1 MAKHKSDFLNTLDE
15 RGFIHQ
21 CSDFAGLDALAAQGK
36 AIGYIGFDCTA
47 PSFHV
52 GNMIVLMML
61 HWLQATGNKPIV
73 LMGGGTT
80 RVGDPSGKDETRKI
94 LPIEQIEANK
104 ASMQRACAKLMR
116 FGVAPA
122 RQMSEPDRRSR
133 WRPHRWRG
141 IDRGVSRTPI
151 MLDNAE
157 WLTRLNYIEMLRD
170 VGRHFSVNRML
181 AMDSVKSR
189 LERDQE
195 MSFIEF
201 NYQVLQAYDFTVLA
215 RTQGCN
221 LQMGA
226 SDQWGNIVTG
236 IDLGRRMGTHQLY
249 ALTTPLLT
257 TSSGA
262 KMGKSVAGA
271 VWLNEDMLGAYD
283 FWQYWRNAEDA
294 DVGRFLRLFT
304 TLPMAEIARLSA
316 LQGAEINEAKKALAT
331 EVTAMLHG
339 RDKAEAAA
347 RTAQQTFEQGT
358 LAQGLPTV
366 DVSAASEL
374 AAGLGMLTAFV
385 KAGLVKS
392 NGEARRQ
399 IAGGGLRVNDEAISN
414 EAAKLTPAD
423 VPRRRGQALARPQAP
438 RAAEAGVGG
447 RPGAGRDPRHYPL
460 RSAMR

>member
-1 MAKHKSDFLNTLDE
+1 MATYTSDFLNVLNE

-21 CSDFAGLDALAAQGK
+21 CSDVAGLDALAAKGEVV
-36 AIGYIGFDCTA
+36 GYIGFDCTA

-61 HWLQATGNKPIV
+61 RWLQATGNKPIV

-94 LPIEQIEANK
+94 LSLEQIAANK
-104 ASMQRACAKLMR
+104 ASMQRACAKLMA
-116 FGVAPA
+116 FG
-122 RQMSEPDRRSR
+122 E
-133 WRPHRWRG
+133 G
-141 IDRGVSRTPI
+141 RTDAL

-170 VGRHFSVNRML
+170 IGRHFSVNRML
-181 AMDSVKSR
+181 TLDSVRTR

-201 NYQVLQAYDFTVLA
+201 NYQVLQAYDFAVLA
-215 RTQGCN
+215 RERGCN

-257 TSSGA
+257 TASGA

-283 FWQYWRNAEDA
+283 FWQYWRNVEDA
-294 DVGRFLRLFT
+294 DVGRFLKLFT
-304 TLPMAEIARLSA
+304 TLPLDEIAKLAA
-316 LQGAEINEAKKALAT
+316 LQGAEINDAKKVLAT

-339 RDKAEAAA
+339 RDKAVQAA
-347 RTAQQTFEQGT
+347 RTAQETFEEGALSQS
-358 LAQGLPTV
+358 LPTV
-366 DVSAASEL
+366 EIAAREL
-374 AAGLGMLTAFV
+374 ENGLGVLAAFV

-399 IAGGGLRVNDEAISN
+399 IAGGGLRVNDVAVADEKAQLGKGDLADGVI
-414 EAAKLTPAD
+414 KLSLGKKRH
-423 VPRRRGQALARPQAP
+423 VLLRG
-438 RAAEAGVGG
+438 V
-447 RPGAGRDPRHYPL
+447 
-460 RSAMR
+460 